1 MNSKQIYEL
10 NIRTKT
16 INILQNVVGNLYNL
30 EFGNG
35 FIGLTTKAQITKEKQ
50 INWAL

>member
-1 MNSKQIYEL
+1 MNSKWIYDL

-16 INILQNVVGNLYNL
+16 INFLQNIVGTLYNL

-35 FIGLTTKAQITKEKQ
+35 FIGLMTKAQITEENQ
-50 INWAL
+50 INWAS